1 MLAKPSPSDT
11 EKLLLKLLI
20 HLFSGSHSE
29 LAAPAGGSE
38 GKGGYLPRNAEGGKG
53 GGSDTPGRVEEESR
67 NGKTEKETSRV
78 TQYFIQEEI
87 E

>member
-1 MLAKPSPSDT
+1 MLPKSSAPDA
-11 EKLLLKLLI
+11 EKLLLKLII

-29 LAAPAGGSE
+29 PGAPVGGGE
-38 GKGGYLPRNAEGGKG
+38 GKGGYLPRNAEGGK
-53 GGSDTPGRVEEESR
+53 VESPTHREEEQESR

-78 TQYFIQEEI
+78 TQYLIQRKI